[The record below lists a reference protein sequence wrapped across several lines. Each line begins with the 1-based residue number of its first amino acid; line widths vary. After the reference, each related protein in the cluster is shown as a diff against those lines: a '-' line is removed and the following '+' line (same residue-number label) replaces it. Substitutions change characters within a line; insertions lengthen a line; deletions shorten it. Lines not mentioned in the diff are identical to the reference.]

1 MDAANIASTGTHE
14 LSKLLKLPG
23 NTPME
28 SIRLHFEWGS
38 RTIHLKMESQNPT
51 GSVKDRTAFGLLQSL
66 EAQGR
71 LHAGS
76 VVVES
81 TSGNLGVAL
90 SFLCKL
96 KGYRFIAVVD
106 PKTTQENIAKMQSLG
121 AEIEMVEQPD
131 ENGGYLISR
140 LRRVQA
146 LCERND
152 EYVWPDQ
159 YSNPANPLI
168 HYQKTG
174 PEIYAQMGGNVDA
187 LFIAVSTG
195 GTLAGISRFFREV
208 SPSTIIVGVDA
219 YGSIIFG
226 TPPAPRKLTG
236 IGSSRTSSF
245 IKNDTFDSYR
255 LVKDEEA
262 FTFCRALWNS
272 TGIKVGGSSG
282 AVLSAC
288 SRYLYDHAE
297 LSKVV
302 CLVADDG
309 DRYAQSIYSDEW
321 LQQHG
326 LELSVKHLEP
336 VLNIELAVT
345 KSVDMAG

>member
-1 MDAANIASTGTHE
+1 MDAANIASTWTHE
-14 LSKLLKLPG
+14 RSKLFQQPG

-28 SIRLHFEWGS
+28 SISLHFEGGS
-38 RTIHLKMESQNPT
+38 RTIHLKMESHNPT
-51 GSVKDRTAFGLLQSL
+51 GSVKDRTAFGLLQAL

-90 SFLCKL
+90 SYLCKL

-106 PKTTQENIAKMQSLG
+106 PKTTQENIAKMQALG
-121 AEIEMVEQPD
+121 AEMEMVEQPD
-131 ENGGYLISR
+131 ENGGYLLSR
-140 LRRVQA
+140 LRRVHA
-146 LCERND
+146 LCEQHD

-168 HYQKTG
+168 HYQQTG
-174 PEIYAQMGGNVDA
+174 PEIYAQMGGNVGA
-187 LFIAVSTG
+187 LFLAVSTG

-208 SPSTIIVGVDA
+208 SPSTIIIGVDA

-226 TPPAPRKLTG
+226 TPAGPRILTG

-245 IKNDTFDSYR
+245 IKNETFDSYR
-255 LVKDEEA
+255 LVRDEEA
-262 FTFCRALWNS
+262 FAFCRALWNS

-288 SRYLYDHAE
+288 SRYLYEHDD
-297 LSKVV
+297 LTNVV

-326 LELSVKHLEP
+326 LQLSIHHLEP
-336 VLNIELAVT
+336 VQHIELVLT